1 VNKFATILLFVCCV
15 LALSAM
21 QSFAGGIAYSDGKN
35 VFWYDFEGSY
45 SDKHV
50 NLTEHVTDIAVDKQ
64 AFAVSESG
72 QTLVWLQGYK
82 FWSMDL
88 PKGTPRPFQMELSGA
103 PKGARVSV
111 SGYQD
116 TLWQRAVRNIA
127 ISPDESK
134 VMFESVHN
142 GLAWTYERMLTDPI
156 PLQKARNSSYRPA
169 SDPLN
174 PMLPYYVKKP
184 ASCIGIFAMSKDYN
198 QCDAPGNDPYA
209 PRYGNVCEWPPAQWF
224 RLDMN
229 AQGRTGT
236 MEGESGDSEGRIY
249 PRRGV
254 AKSAFFPAFQSPGL
268 WQKQKMMA
276 FIFRLPNGQWG
287 PIELRTVDSPTFER
301 GYDNDPDVILD
312 RGTCGLISQE
322 FMRLYPKSYRSPG
335 HSATNFPV
343 ESKEYQLDARYYQPR
358 HWEIQI
364 TAMQS
369 CNGIAWTPEGNLTIL
384 DDSGNLYKISAQEI
398 QRVQYQSK
406 ITKVPNNLEKDSFFL
421 YPSNNVIRATPE
433 LIGSGVYG
441 SNVFWI
447 SEQEFIFLG
456 KDNCVYR
463 YSKAEKQKVVGPLP
477 GKFFY
482 CQTSPLKSANAAT
495 SGKGEFNIRRPKTQI
510 ADQPSDF
517 GYKVGIAKFGYITI
531 NTKRF
536 SGQTIREG
544 TGQVVPYSG
553 PVPLLVGKI
562 GCQPPLEYC
571 LTDKTGLGQ
580 IKYPSNGYKFYYNY
594 SLNDRAEHIA
604 TSSMTGAEGDRPN
617 EAGLPPGKVMLLRLD
632 GQYVIELL
640 AQRHPSKE
648 DVFTYEWRA
657 VTQPPTSIKLADILG
672 QGRKT
677 VVARTVAKPIEDSK
691 DTDLPILKAAF
702 KRSFSEKGMKFAWEQ
717 QGQHNEIVVFV
728 SCKEEFDDTGSSANI
743 PKITVLA
750 DKAIEDIDLSGYK
763 PTNYTKNPIVSND
776 TREWRKN
783 VPLGGVLLVQ
793 WKDFHI
799 ALRPIYVDGK
809 TITYKLK
816 LIE

>member
-1 VNKFATILLFVCCV
+1 MNKFSTILFVCCA

-21 QSFAGGIAYSDGKN
+21 QSFAGGIVYSDGKN
-35 VFWYDFEGSY
+35 AFWYDFEGSY

-50 NLTEHVTDIAVDKQ
+50 NLTEHIPDISVDKQ
-64 AFAVSESG
+64 AFAVSENG

-103 PKGARVSV
+103 PKGARASV
-111 SGYQD
+111 SGYRD
-116 TLWQRAVRNIA
+116 ILWQRAVRNIA

-156 PLQKARNSSYRPA
+156 PLQKARDSSYRPG
-169 SDPLN
+169 SDSSN

-209 PRYGNVCEWPPAQWF
+209 PRYGNVCEWPPAPWF

-236 MEGESGDSEGRIY
+236 MEGEARDAQGRIY
-249 PRRGV
+249 PSRGI

-287 PIELRTVDSPTFER
+287 PIEIRTVNSPTFER

-364 TAMQS
+364 PAMQS
-369 CNGIAWTPEGNLTIL
+369 CNGIAWTPEGSLTIL
-384 DDSGNLYKISAQEI
+384 DGSGNLYKISAQEI

-406 ITKVPNNLEKDSFFL
+406 IIKVPNNLEKDSFFL
-421 YPSNNVIRATPE
+421 YPSNNMIRATPE
-433 LIGSGVYG
+433 LIGYGING
-441 SNVFWI
+441 SNLCWI

-463 YSKAEKQKVVGPLP
+463 HSKAGKQKVVGPLP

-482 CQTSPLKSANAAT
+482 CQASPLKSANAAT

-517 GYKVGIAKFGYITI
+517 GYKVGIAKFGYIAI

-536 SGQTIREG
+536 SGATVREG

-562 GCQPPLEYC
+562 GCQPPIEYC

-580 IKYPSNGYKFYYNY
+580 IKYPSDGYKFYYNY

-604 TSSMTGAEGDRPN
+604 ASSMLGAEGDRPN

-657 VTQPPTSIKLADILG
+657 VTQPAVSINLADILR
-672 QGRKT
+672 QGKQT
-677 VVARTVAKPIEDSK
+677 VVTRTVAKPVVDSK
-691 DTDLPILKAAF
+691 DADLPALKATF
-702 KRSFSEKGMKFAWEQ
+702 QKSFSEKGMKFAWVR
-717 QGQHNEIVVFV
+717 QGQHNEVVVFI
-728 SCKEEFDDTGSSANI
+728 SCKVEFDDYGGHANI
-743 PKITVLA
+743 PQITVLT
-750 DKAIEDIDLSGYK
+750 DKAIEDINPSK
-763 PTNYTKNPIVSND
+763 PTGYNKNPIVSDD
-776 TREWRKN
+776 TRDWKKN
-783 VPLGGVLLVQ
+783 VPLGGVLLVR

-809 TITYKLK
+809 TVAYKLK